1 MKETQ
6 KYHYG
11 ITFTSE
17 EIDLNNVRCMDL
29 FAIVYNK
36 ITPLGGEIPDN
47 KAISLLIMNKGI
59 KRVEII
65 RNRQNKYLFD
75 ARFYY

>member
-1 MKETQ
+1 MQTE

-17 EIDLNNVRCMDL
+17 EIDLNNIRCMDL
-29 FAIVYNK
+29 FAIAFNK
-36 ITPLGGEIPDN
+36 LSPDGAEIPDN
-47 KAISLLIMNKGI
+47 KTISFMLMNKEV

-75 ARFYY
+75 CRFYY